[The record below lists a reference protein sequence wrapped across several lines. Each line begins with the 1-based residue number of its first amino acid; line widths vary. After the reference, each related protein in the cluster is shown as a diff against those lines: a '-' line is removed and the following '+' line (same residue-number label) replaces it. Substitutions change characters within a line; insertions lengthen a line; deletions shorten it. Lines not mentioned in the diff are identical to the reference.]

1 MFSLFN
7 RNTQCLKYPLPPFFT
22 LKCFPG
28 SVERVA
34 EENGLCN
41 FTPMGK
47 SQDPQRPSLFLQT
60 LTLVVQLEFSAAA
73 VAVIN
78 YALTFLGPS
87 TTPDSSA
94 LLTQLYLISHRLQRP
109 FWRGLRPTTASLLS
123 HLADEKMEAMCR
135 KLKLQYSDFKTY
147 RLTAQSM
154 LALWQPMTPSTSLGA
169 LLGRR
174 PIVEP
179 WFLSPVQ

>member
-1 MFSLFN
+1 MWRGVQRRMARATS
-7 RNTQCLKYPLPPFFT
+7 RPW
-22 LKCFPG
+22 
-28 SVERVA
+28 E
-34 EENGLCN
+34 
-41 FTPMGK
+41 

-60 LTLVVQLEFSAAA
+60 LTLIAQLEFSAAA

-78 YALTFLGPS
+78 YAPTFLGPS

-94 LLTQLYLISHRLQRP
+94 LLTQLSLISHRLHRP
-109 FWRGLRPTTASLLS
+109 FWRGLQPTTASLLS

-135 KLKLQYSDFKTY
+135 KLKLQDSDFKTY

-169 LLGRR
+169 LPGRR
-174 PIVEP
+174 SIVEP
-179 WFLSPVQ
+179 WFWVQYNNTNVSSGTQWLF